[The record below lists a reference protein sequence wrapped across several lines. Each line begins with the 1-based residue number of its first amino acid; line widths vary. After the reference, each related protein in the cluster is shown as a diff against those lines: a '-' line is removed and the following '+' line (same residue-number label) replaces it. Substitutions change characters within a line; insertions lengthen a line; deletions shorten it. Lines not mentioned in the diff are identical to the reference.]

1 MLLRRSVLSL
11 LVVGA
16 MTMPLAGD
24 QSSQPPVPAPATSS
38 SPSTKG
44 SRAFEMRTYYALP
57 GRGEALHKR
66 FREHTVALFK
76 KHGMENIGYWVPN
89 DKPDVIVYILAYKD
103 RAARDTA
110 WKAFQSDPEWVKA
123 RTASEADGKI
133 VEKVET
139 AWLSA
144 TDYSAI
150 R

>member
-1 MLLRRSVLSL
+1 MLGRRWAVSL
-11 LVVGA
+11 LLVSA
-16 MTMPLAGD
+16 MTIPLAGD
-24 QSSQPPVPAPATSS
+24 QSAQPSAPATSS

-66 FREHTVALFK
+66 FREHTTALFK

-89 DKPDVIVYILAYKD
+89 DKPDVLVYILGYKD
-103 RAARDTA
+103 RAAAEAA
-110 WKAFQSDPEWVKA
+110 WKAFRADPQWVKA
-123 RTASEADGKI
+123 RTESEADGKI
-133 VEKVET
+133 VDKVESV
-139 AWLSA
+139 WLSA